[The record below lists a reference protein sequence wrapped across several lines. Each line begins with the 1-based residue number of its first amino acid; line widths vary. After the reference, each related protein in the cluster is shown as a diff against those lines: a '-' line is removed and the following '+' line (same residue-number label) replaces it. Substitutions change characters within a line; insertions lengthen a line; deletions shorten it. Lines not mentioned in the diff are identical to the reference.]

1 MIHKIHT
8 EKRKMIINPE
18 IQKRIIDTA
27 NSLVA
32 EGIEEPTNAL
42 VLERMGKG
50 SLSHVSPVMRQWR
63 ESRKAEVVAALE
75 MPSALK
81 KAIETSLS
89 HMWMTASKM
98 ATVAVEQVRLDAE
111 ERVLVV
117 TNERDE
123 ALAEIGRLESRV
135 ATLVETLSGKDA
147 VISEGIGELEQEK
160 SLHQKAIFENAALS
174 TRLEDRD
181 AYIKTLTEDMKTA
194 REDYK
199 QLQGELVTLAKSAK
213 K

>member
-1 MIHKIHT
+1 
-8 EKRKMIINPE
+8 MIIKPE
-18 IQKRIIDTA
+18 IQKRIIDAA

-98 ATVAVEQVRLDAE
+98 ATVAVEQVRHDAE

-117 TNERDE
+117 TKERDE
-123 ALAEIGRLESRV
+123 ALTEIERLENRIT
-135 ATLVETLSGKDA
+135 ALTETLSEKDKLIA
-147 VISEGIGELEQEK
+147 KGTGTLEKEK
-160 SLHQKAIFENAALS
+160 TLHQKTTFENSALS
-174 TRLEDRD
+174 ARLEDRD
-181 AYIKTLTEDMKTA
+181 AHIKTLTKDMKTA

-199 QLQGELVTLAKSAK
+199 QLQGELVALARSAK